1 MCKLSSRL
9 GESEI
14 LEIEGFRQPRVA
26 QIWLRWASDG
36 QSGGLRS
43 SPGSFFELRGTLL
56 GSFLR
61 SPRPQVRAFE
71 FFSRLNS
78 IFFYDG
84 TRLDPTVR
92 LFPGAKFA

>member
-9 GESEI
+9 GESAI
-14 LEIEGFRQPRVA
+14 LEIERFRQPRVA

-36 QSGGLRS
+36 RSGGLRS

-61 SPRPQVRAFE
+61 SPRLQVRAFE
-71 FFSRLNS
+71 FFSGLHS
-78 IFFYDG
+78 IFVYDG
-84 TRLDPTVR
+84 ARLDPTVR
-92 LFPGAKFA
+92 LFPGTHSA